1 MPLCVQ
7 SRGSNSISLYDSRQR
22 EEERRFMPLTA
33 AAAAAARDINVGEE
47 SRNFPQEKKN
57 GYGGGGRRKIQAGHQ
72 SSARNLF

>member
-47 SRNFPQEKKN
+47 SRNFPQEKKM
-57 GYGGGGRRKIQAGHQ
+57 GTGAAEEEKSRPGI
-72 SSARNLF
+72 SLLLTI

>member
-33 AAAAAARDINVGEE
+33 VAAARDINVGKE

-57 GYGGGGRRKIQAGHQ
+57 GYGGGGRRKVQAGHQ